1 MRYTHKTYL
10 PMKENYDES
19 LIDNAEYDEDMLFA
33 EHVIKD
39 DYDLLAIDG
48 MLRNAYSCDSD

>member
-1 MRYTHKTYL
+1 
-10 PMKENYDES
+10 MKENYDES